1 MAQTIGNKS
10 TAELNKEFEDLS
22 RLVRKEA
29 SRCSEQE
36 TPNCNDS
43 RRNKDQVW
51 ISDPNEDDSSSEFDT
66 DAKDSDA
73 SRNGDKNILNHE
85 NVAVNM
91 TGVCNTE
98 NDRSEGELSDSSS
111 DEFDTENVDSMLEET
126 LRQSRQHIVP
136 PRSDVSQKCSKRHEF
151 SGSPEYFGERA
162 SRDPMKKSEKRKREH
177 SPTRESMHK
186 RQRSRSPELS
196 LSPTEKSGSFLG
208 DACVKLQTLVELTQK
223 ADKVLR
229 QVELELIKIT

>member
-1 MAQTIGNKS
+1 M
-10 TAELNKEFEDLS
+10 S

-73 SRNGDKNILNHE
+73 SRNGDKNILNQE

-111 DEFDTENVDSMLEET
+111 DEFDAENVDSMLEET
-126 LRQSRQHIVP
+126 LRQSRQHVVP
-136 PRSDVSQKCSKRHEF
+136 PRSSPPFRSDVSQKCSKRHEF
-151 SGSPEYFGERA
+151 PGSPEYFSERA

-177 SPTRESMHK
+177 SPTRVSMHK

-208 DACVKLQTLVELTQK
+208 DACVKLQTQK